1 MSENK
6 VGPWYAYSDIAIL
19 MSQVSSGG
27 RYLILEDRYLSY
39 STSNFGAEAWHSQN
53 TRCALTSLVHVSRL
67 GLCQSGGSPF
77 SINRACNSLGQHDPV
92 HDDLKFNFISLAPR
106 VSEPGG
112 QQSVSVPE
120 VHCFPS
126 SIKGRHGPLGENIT
140 SYMQSPTASG
150 ITQQPLGQRAERACA
165 RTVRRR
171 AVDQP

>member
-1 MSENK
+1 MAFLE
-6 VGPWYAYSDIAIL
+6 YSVHIDIAGPRE
-19 MSQVSSGG
+19 Q
-27 RYLILEDRYLSY
+27 
-39 STSNFGAEAWHSQN
+39 AWP
-53 TRCALTSLVHVSRL
+53 V
-67 GLCQSGGSPF
+67 QSGDSPF
-77 SINRACNSLGQHDPV
+77 SINRVCNFFDQHQPIY
-92 HDDLKFNFISLAPR
+92 DDLKFNFIDLAPP

-126 SIKGRHGPLGENIT
+126 SIKGRHGPLGENIA

-150 ITQQPLGQRAERACA
+150 ITQQPLGQRAEKACV